1 MVPGWR
7 GGLQGGCFCLHL
19 TQGVNLSIHAGLEG
33 AKN

>member
-7 GGLQGGCFCLHL
+7 GGCFCLHL

-33 AKN
+33 AKK